1 MRFLLP
7 EGANQSGSA
16 LIITLMVMASLTIF
30 GIMSL
35 NSSILEIQIGR
46 NERELREAF
55 YLAEGAVMEGLQR
68 LVTLSRKD
76 LDEQFAVWHH
86 PIGTLQSEGLDFRN
100 ADIWDADGREEDN
113 ALTCSFSPHTY
124 SAAVEYSVATG
135 GSLIQTDTRLYQNR
149 VYGLCRQYGAD
160 HLIEIGV
167 YLRY

>member
-1 MRFLLP
+1 MTFLLP
-7 EGANQSGSA
+7 KGDSQSGSA
-16 LIITLMVMASLTIF
+16 LIITLLVMVSLTIF

-35 NSSILEIQIGR
+35 NTSIVEIQISR
-46 NERELREAF
+46 NERQLRQAF

-68 LVTLSRKD
+68 LVALSHQD

-86 PIGTLQSEGLDFRN
+86 PIGTLQAEEKDFRN
-100 ADIWDADGREEDN
+100 IDIWDADGREKDN
-113 ALTCSFSPHTY
+113 ALVCSFSPYTY
-124 SAAVEYSVATG
+124 TAAVEYAVATG

-160 HLIEIGV
+160 HLVEIGV